1 MKHFFLLTFF
11 LLISVQAEQLKVV
24 AKSFHGDEK
33 SGITVFKGDVK
44 ITKGSDKLNA
54 DTVTIYTNA
63 KRKPTKYVAKGNVS
77 FFIKTEN
84 NSIYKG
90 TAGKAVFVP
99 AKKEYHFYENV
110 HIAQTDEKK
119 EIIGEEVI
127 ISTVEGKAR
136 AKGGDRKPVIMTFEI
151 EEEEDKK

>member
-1 MKHFFLLTFF
+1 MKHFYLLTFF

-63 KRKPTKYVAKGNVS
+63 KRKPTKYVAEGNVS

-84 NSIYKG
+84 KSIYKG

-99 AKKEYHFYENV
+99 AKKEYHFYKSV
-110 HIAQTDEKK
+110 HIKQIDEKK
-119 EIIGEEVI
+119 EINGEEVV

-136 AKGGDRKPVIMTFEI
+136 AKGGDTKPVIMTFEI
-151 EEEEDKK
+151 EEEDKK